1 MEPEWLESC
10 EQRTKRPFR
19 VGFTDW
25 PVATEWHLGQLVDVE
40 VATMGEDMESP
51 AEFPRKGAGVLEI
64 HDAVGSGGGCEPR
77 RGDFESGRSR

>member
-1 MEPEWLESC
+1 
-10 EQRTKRPFR
+10 
-19 VGFTDW
+19 
-25 PVATEWHLGQLVDVE
+25 